1 MITCEIEQSKRQIPL
16 DSLTFKIQK
25 NEVTESDSKILVT
38 KAEDG
43 VKELRRCWSNS
54 TNFQWGR
61 KNTNTVHVEHGDYMY
76 Y

>member
-54 TNFQWGR
+54 TNFQ
-61 KNTNTVHVEHGDYMY
+61 
-76 Y
+76 